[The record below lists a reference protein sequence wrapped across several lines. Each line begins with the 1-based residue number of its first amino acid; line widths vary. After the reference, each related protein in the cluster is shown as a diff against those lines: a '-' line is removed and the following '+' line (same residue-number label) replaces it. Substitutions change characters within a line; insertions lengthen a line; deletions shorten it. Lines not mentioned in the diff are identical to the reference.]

1 MHQPVDGDYTQEWD
15 DFVSIIAI
23 SAQMKMNVRM
33 RNTTVTRM
41 LSVTTLLAHITVLAS
56 MGTQEMV

>member
-1 MHQPVDGDYTQEWD
+1 
-15 DFVSIIAI
+15 
-23 SAQMKMNVRM
+23 MKMNVRM

-41 LSVTTLLAHITVLAS
+41 LSVTTLLAHITALAS